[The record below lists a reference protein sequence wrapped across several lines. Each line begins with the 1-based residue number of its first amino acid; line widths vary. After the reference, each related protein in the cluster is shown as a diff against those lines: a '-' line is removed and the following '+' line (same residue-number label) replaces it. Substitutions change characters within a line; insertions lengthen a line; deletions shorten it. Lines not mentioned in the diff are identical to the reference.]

1 MRIGVI
7 GSDTSHCTAFTKLI
21 NNQNGGFKVTT
32 ILPHHSRD
40 ISLSV
45 NRREAIEKTLFEE
58 MGLERVK
65 SVKELM
71 DKVDAILLLALSPLD
86 RISFFNELSLYQK
99 PVFIDKPIAFTALE
113 AKKIFDL
120 SESSGTPVMS
130 CSALRFDA
138 GMSEANKIQIG
149 YMNSV
154 QISGPLIFEDPFP
167 GYFWYGIHLIEMMY
181 SLIGVTPNN
190 VKVKRRKDVEVL
202 RCNWNTGECAEI
214 AGDLTG
220 KSPFE
225 VKMIAENNSKDI
237 KLGVNGSIYNGL
249 IDQILLF
256 FQNRKS
262 TVEKEET
269 IEVISLIEEINQARV
284 TGQN

>member
-21 NNQNGGFKVTT
+21 NNQDGDFKVTT
-32 ILPHHSRD
+32 LLPHHSCD

-45 NRREAIEKTLFEE
+45 SRKEAIEKMLFEE
-58 MGLERVK
+58 MGLERVE

-71 DKVDAILLLALSPLD
+71 DKVDAILLLALNPLD
-86 RISFFNELSLYQK
+86 RISFFNELSLYKK

-138 GMSEANKIQIG
+138 GMSEAKKIRNR
-149 YMNSV
+149 NSV
-154 QISGPLIFEDPFP
+154 EISGPLIFEDPFP

-190 VKVKRRKDVEVL
+190 VKVRRRKGVEVL
-202 RCNWNTGECAEI
+202 ECNWNTGESAEI
-214 AGDLTG
+214 IGDLTG
-220 KSPFE
+220 ECHFE
-225 VKMIAENNSKDI
+225 VKMIYENDSKHI
-237 KLGVNGSIYNGL
+237 RLGGNAPIYKGL

-262 TVEKEET
+262 PVAKEET

-284 TGQN
+284 KGQN